1 MRATAT
7 LLATLA
13 MSLTALGLAIA
24 APGGDDQ
31 DVRVALASAG
41 GAVRITNSKE
51 GQAVL
56 NASAMRPGQ
65 GVSGTLRIGN
75 AGDERGLFAVRPLA
89 LQDVPGEYGGMLSQ
103 HVELV
108 LFDVTNV
115 QAPKTV
121 FAGRPAEFGQVVL
134 GTIAPGAHREYL
146 VAMTLPDS
154 ADNRF
159 QGSSL
164 TLGLEWLA
172 RPEPVATATPNP
184 PTAPATPTPVTPTPT
199 PARPITAE
207 LGLPSARACMSRRR
221 FSIRLKAPKGTRV
234 KSATIAINGKV
245 KARVKGGR
253 TRAPVNLRG
262 LPKGKVTVKVTV
274 RASNGKTYVSKRT
287 YRTCATAKAKKKAP
301 RRGKRR

>member
-31 DVRVALASAG
+31 DDARVALAAAG
-41 GAVRITNSKE
+41 GSVRITNSRE
-51 GQAVL
+51 GHAVFTAQAM
-56 NASAMRPGQ
+56 SPGN
-65 GVSGTLRIGN
+65 GTSGTVTIGN
-75 AGDERGLFAVRPLA
+75 AGNERGRFAVRL
-89 LQDVPGEYGGMLSQ
+89 LELHDIPGDYGGVLSQ
-103 HVELV
+103 HIELV
-108 LFDVTNV
+108 LVDRTNF
-115 QAPKTV
+115 QTV
-121 FAGRPAEFGQVVL
+121 YDGPAAGLGQIDL

-146 VAMTLPDS
+146 IAMTLPDS

-164 TLGLEWLA
+164 SLGFEWLA
-172 RPEPVATATPNP
+172 GPEPVATATPNP
-184 PTAPATPTPVTPTPT
+184 PTAPRTPTPVTPTPT
-199 PARPITAE
+199 PAGPITAE
-207 LGLPSARACMSRRR
+207 LGLPSARACVSRRR
-221 FSIRLKAPKGTRV
+221 FTIRLKAPKGTRV

-262 LPKGKVTVKVTV
+262 LPKGKVKVKVTV
-274 RASNGKTYVSKRT
+274 RASNGRTYVSTRT
-287 YRTCATAKAKKKAP
+287 YRTCGVAKAKKKAP